1 MKKTAVLLTFLV
13 SFHHAF
19 CQSSQTDTLE
29 VIKSDADI
37 RSGNFRD
44 VLTDFFQLALTD
56 LSGKEKSFRF
66 SSNLFALR
74 LKVNPDLNIDSLYKS
89 QSFWRNSNLD
99 FDLKMDEKYRFN
111 GASLGYRYALINKRD
126 FSVAK
131 DFSLLLAHKLN
142 RSKIFFNAVQQ
153 ALSERYGHDITKLQ
167 EMNNEINGFLN
178 DPNIKFRSLSP
189 EAQDLITALPLNA
202 DSISEDFSF
211 AQNVRDIYEEVV
223 DSYKNK
229 LLWTIGSDA
238 STFSNG
244 EVSEINLSTRA
255 TSGFMKIG
263 RRSNLE
269 FDIKAQ
275 YSLLDDSLSAGR
287 DLNRHI
293 ISAEGGLNCVFRDR
307 NNDKSIFEIKIS
319 SAYNKR
325 SKVIYSNEKD
335 EFFSLNGTL
344 RFRLNNEISLPIDV
358 KYDPDRGKL
367 FGYLGVKFNF
377 DWFEL

>member
-1 MKKTAVLLTFLV
+1 MKKTAVLLTLLV

-19 CQSSQTDTLE
+19 CQSTQTDTLE

-56 LSGKEKSFRF
+56 LSGDEKRFRF

-111 GASLGYRYALINKRD
+111 GASFGYRYALINKRD

-131 DFSLLLAHKLN
+131 DFSLLLANKLN
-142 RSKIFFNAVQQ
+142 RSKIFFNAIQQ
-153 ALSERYGHDITKLQ
+153 ALGERYGHDAKKLQ

-178 DPNIKFRSLSP
+178 DPTIKFRSLSQ
-189 EAQDLITALPLNA
+189 ESQDLITGLPLNP
-202 DSISEDFSF
+202 DTISDDFSF
-211 AQNVRDIYEEVV
+211 AQDVGDIYEELV

-244 EVSEINLSTRA
+244 EVSDINLSTRA

-263 RRSNLE
+263 RKSTLE

-275 YSLLDDSLSAGR
+275 YSLLDDSLSAGK
-287 DLNRHI
+287 DLDRRI

-319 SAYNKR
+319 AAYNKR
-325 SKVIYSNEKD
+325 SKVIYSDEKE

-344 RFRLNNEISLPIDV
+344 RFRLNNEISLPLDF

-367 FGYLGVKFNF
+367 FGYLGLKFNF

>member
-1 MKKTAVLLTFLV
+1 MKKIAIFLTLIV

-19 CQSSQTDTLE
+19 CQSSQADTLS
-29 VIKSDADI
+29 VIKSDGDI

-56 LSGKEKSFRF
+56 LSGEEKRFRF

-111 GASLGYRYALINKRD
+111 GASFGYRYAIINKRD

-131 DFSLLLAHKLN
+131 DFSLLLSHKLN
-142 RSKIFFNAVQQ
+142 RSTIFFNAVEQ
-153 ALSERYGHDITKLQ
+153 ALSEQYGHDIKKLQ
-167 EMNNEINGFLN
+167 EMNNELNGFLN
-178 DPNIKFRSLSP
+178 DPNIKFRSLSQ
-189 EAQDLITALPLNA
+189 ESQDLITGLPLNQ
-202 DSISEDFSF
+202 DTISGDFSF
-211 AQNVRDIYEEVV
+211 AQNVKDIYEELV
-223 DSYKNK
+223 DSYKYK
-229 LLWTIGSDA
+229 LLWTVGSEA

-244 EVSEINLSTRA
+244 EIEDINLSTRA

-263 RRSNLE
+263 RKSSLE

-275 YSLLDDSLSAGR
+275 YSLLDDSLSNGR
-287 DLNRHI
+287 DLNRRI
-293 ISAEGGLNCVFRDR
+293 ISLEGGLNCVFRDR
-307 NNDKSIFEIKIS
+307 NNDKSILEIKLS
-319 SAYNKR
+319 STYNKR

-335 EFFSLNGTL
+335 EFLTLNGTL
-344 RFRLNNEISLPIDV
+344 RFRLNNEISLPLDIQ
-358 KYDPDRGKL
+358 YDPDRGKL
-367 FGYLGVKFNF
+367 FGLLGVKFNF